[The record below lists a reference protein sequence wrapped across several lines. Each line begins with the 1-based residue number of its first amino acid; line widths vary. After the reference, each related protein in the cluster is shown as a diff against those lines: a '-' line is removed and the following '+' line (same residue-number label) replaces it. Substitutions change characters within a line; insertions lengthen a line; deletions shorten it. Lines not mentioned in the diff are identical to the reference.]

1 MKKKVVKAPQ
11 IVALIVEAGAI
22 LEVEVDPEVGVGPE
36 VKVVVEVVVGVEVI
50 VEATVGV
57 GVQEGVKVGKVK
69 VRVGLFQ
76 VKILRQ
82 IPQKTRKQNMLL
94 FQLIIKNKKI
104 MMIHLI

>member
-22 LEVEVDPEVGVGPE
+22 LEVEVVPEVGVGPE
-36 VKVVVEVVVGVEVI
+36 VKVVVEVAAGVVVGVEVI

-57 GVQEGVKVGKVK
+57 GVQEGVKVEKVK

-76 VKILRQ
+76 VKILKQ
-82 IPQKTRKQNMLL
+82 IPQKTRKQNILH
-94 FQLIIKNKKI
+94 K
-104 MMIHLI
+104 